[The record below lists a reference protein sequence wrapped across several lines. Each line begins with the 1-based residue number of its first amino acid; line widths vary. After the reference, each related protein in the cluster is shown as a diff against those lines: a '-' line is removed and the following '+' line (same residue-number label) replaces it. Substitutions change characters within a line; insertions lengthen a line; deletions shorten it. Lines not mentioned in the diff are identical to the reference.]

1 MSTMQSEVYDAFIDA
16 GASEPKARAAAE
28 VIAITPKADEVAS
41 KRDIDTINH
50 KIETLRSE
58 TMSAIETLRTETTS
72 AIETLR
78 TETKADIK
86 LVHWM
91 IGFNLAIS
99 AAILI
104 KLINI

>member
-1 MSTMQSEVYDAFIDA
+1 MSTMQSEVYDALIEA

-41 KRDIDTINH
+41 KRDIDTIDH

-58 TMSAIETLRTETTS
+58 TMSA
-72 AIETLR
+72 
-78 TETKADIK
+78 IK

>member
-41 KRDIDTINH
+41 KRDIDMIDH
-50 KIETLRSE
+50 K
-58 TMSAIETLRTETTS
+58 
-72 AIETLR
+72 IETLR

-91 IGFNLAIS
+91 VGFNLAIS

>member
-1 MSTMQSEVYDAFIDA
+1 MSTMQSEVYDAFIEA

-28 VIAITPKADEVAS
+28 VIAITPKANEVAS
-41 KRDIDTINH
+41 KQDI
-50 KIETLRSE
+50 E
-58 TMSAIETLRTETTS
+58 MLRTETMS

-91 IGFNLAIS
+91 VGFNLAIS
-99 AAILI
+99 ATILI
-104 KLINI
+104 KLI